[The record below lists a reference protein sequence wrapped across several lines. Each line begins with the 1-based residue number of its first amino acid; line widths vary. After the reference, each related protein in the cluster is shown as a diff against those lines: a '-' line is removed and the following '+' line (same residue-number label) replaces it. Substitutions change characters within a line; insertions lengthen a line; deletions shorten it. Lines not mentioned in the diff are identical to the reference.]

1 VIGSPVTGR
10 FCVQGE
16 IIVCARLTS
25 IELGGYYP
33 APRDQLPAIASL
45 FAPASKGGRLLD
57 PCAGEGEALHH
68 LAEAWQLTPYA
79 NELDTDRAAACQ
91 KLLGP
96 IQAVQ
101 GDLYTL
107 RASLGSFNA
116 VWCNPPYTWDVTNKD
131 DKRREL
137 GMLKHSWKWL
147 APGGYMM
154 WVVYAHHVTPDAAAF
169 LAKHCKTVDIW
180 RLPGLHLGEY
190 VHVVVVAQEG
200 TPPDEPAQFAQRIL
214 QDAAHPRELTAQDTP
229 LYAFPQPRIIRRFV
243 FAPKVITPELALQA
257 VQADGAQFGAGFQ
270 RLLEPP
276 PPVENVRPVVRP
288 RGGQLALVLAAGL
301 FNGIVVQ
308 TEEGRAAVRSTVE
321 PVEQLVEGGD
331 IDEADET
338 TTEREVYRTRPQVT
352 ITLLNERGEVTDMS
366 GDAALVDFIGRHK
379 SALLG
384 YLDRHFT
391 PLYDFDYGKL
401 APILNRVRLNGN
413 SLYETQKHIVA
424 STYTALQH
432 RQGVI
437 IVGEPGVGK
446 TAIGAALAITLRPHM
461 KPDQVVVVMSPPHLT
476 KKWQREIEMVTQSV
490 GVRVHAKILKRV
502 DDVRAFM
509 DADLPMTL
517 KVGIIPREMAKLA
530 EGWESAVQWRKVH
543 TARWAYDEAR
553 PENLTGDRILT
564 ARVPIC
570 PNCSA
575 TVTRTKNGE
584 AIIADEKWLARAPQ
598 TCPSC
603 GGALW
608 QFARTFSAPKP
619 GEKFPKR
626 NPRMPLAD
634 YIATVFPNRV
644 YLVLADEVHESK
656 STTTDQGAALMT
668 FAQTA
673 AKTVGL
679 TGTLYGGQASGLYG
693 LEFSF
698 NPRVREQYPWG
709 TKGQAAW
716 VRTMGALERIVEY
729 RPEYDKGGHYTGKR
743 RVEHKPKEA
752 PGCSPLLVR
761 EIIDHTIF
769 VGLQDIGRAMPD
781 FEETPVPIPMDGDME
796 LHYKRAKDKL
806 STYLFQCRMEGD
818 ASFLGRYLQTLLA
831 WPTAPF
837 RGEKVIHKRRFDRE
851 SDHFIEI
858 PVHDMPG
865 LGNDRLYPKEEW
877 LVEMIR
883 EELAQGRNVGVFLR
897 QTRTRDI
904 QPRLEQIIR
913 EHIPEARPFVLKG
926 SVDPDR
932 RESLVQ
938 QQLEAGCNVL
948 ITNPRLVST
957 GLDLVAFPTLAFYEI
972 DYSLFTVVQASRRAW
987 RIIQDLPCK
996 VFYPFYEG
1004 TMEHQAV
1011 NLIGRKQQAANLL
1024 YGETGGGGLSD
1035 LTGGGESG
1043 ADLLAELAKAI
1054 DQDETVTDLR
1064 DLFARH
1070 AQQADPTDSA
1080 WFVAEPEPAHDS
1092 ESTDDL
1098 IRFGVEELGGVV
1110 IEMPDSIEH
1119 EPQPVL
1125 NPVPLPP
1132 RKKVRRRRKVGI
1144 LDVPETDEAP
1154 IEIPDWPKRQ
1164 PELVPLKPAEPQQLA
1179 LF

>member
-1 VIGSPVTGR
+1 M
-10 FCVQGE
+10 
-16 IIVCARLTS
+16 CARLTS

-45 FAPASKGGRLLD
+45 FAPASNGGRLLD

-91 KLLGP
+91 TLFGP

-107 RASLGSFNA
+107 RASLCSFNA
-116 VWCNPPYTWDVTNKD
+116 VWCNPPYTWDVTNQD

-154 WVVYAHHVTPDAAAF
+154 WIVYAHHVTPDAAAF

-214 QDAAHPRELTAQDTP
+214 QDAAHPRELTLQDTS
-229 LYAFPQPRIIRRFV
+229 LYTFPQPRTIRRFV

-308 TEEGRAAVRSTVE
+308 TDEGRAAVRSTVE

-352 ITLLNERGEVTDMS
+352 ITLLNERGEVADMS

-413 SLYETQKHIVA
+413 TLYETQKHIVA

-432 RQGVI
+432 RKGVI
-437 IVGEPGVGK
+437 VVGEPGVGK

-461 KPDQVVVVMSPPHLT
+461 KPDQVVLVMSPPHLT
-476 KKWQREIEMVTQSV
+476 KKWQREIEMVTKSV
-490 GVRVHAKILKRV
+490 GVRVYAKILKRV

-509 DADLPMTL
+509 DADVPMML

-530 EGWESAVQWRKVH
+530 EGWEFAVQWRKVY
-543 TARWAYDEAR
+543 TARWAYGEPR

-608 QFARTFSAPKP
+608 QFARTFSAPKS

-904 QPRLEQIIR
+904 QPRLERIIR
-913 EHIPEARPFVLKG
+913 DHIPEARPFVLKG

-1080 WFVAEPEPAHDS
+1080 WFVAEPEPAHDV
-1092 ESTDDL
+1092 EGEDDL

-1110 IEMPDSIEH
+1110 VEMPDSIESITDR
-1119 EPQPVL
+1119 PAPS
-1125 NPVPLPP
+1125 PAALPP
-1132 RKKVRRRRKVGI
+1132 RTKRRRRRKVDI
-1144 LDVPETDEAP
+1144 LDVPETDETP
-1154 IEIPDWPKRQ
+1154 IEVPDWPKHQ